1 MKIHENSKTLHYQ
14 SRCTISNLVKN
25 AINEPFENS
34 KIEFKASF
42 LWNIELQQPD
52 KFLILPIIKNICA
65 FMNCKGGKIF
75 IGVSD
80 KGEAVG
86 LDNDLEVLKK
96 HKSKVFQKGID
107 GLQIYIKEKINSF
120 FDFSVA
126 DEIEF
131 DVLEQNGKNY
141 LALIIQPSRKP
152 IVTPKNISKDYKSLR
167 GDDKKENYEEK
178 FFVRIG
184 PAVEE
189 YSSDI
194 KKLSEYIFKRTKD

>member
-1 MKIHENSKTLHYQ
+1 M
-14 SRCTISNLVKN
+14 
-25 AINEPFENS
+25 
-34 KIEFKASF
+34 
-42 LWNIELQQPD
+42 
-52 KFLILPIIKNICA
+52 
-65 FMNCKGGKIF
+65 
-75 IGVSD
+75 GVSD

-141 LALIIQPSRKP
+141 LALIIQPS
-152 IVTPKNISKDYKSLR
+152 KS
-167 GDDKKENYEEK
+167 
-178 FFVRIG
+178 
-184 PAVEE
+184 
-189 YSSDI
+189 
-194 KKLSEYIFKRTKD
+194 